1 MIIDTDTKS
10 SETGL
15 FNHNKLK
22 PIKRNGIPCVF
33 RKNLS
38 KNVMKHMYN
47 FLNIRELSEIGSV
60 NIFLY
65 NCFKEYEIPNWK
77 SEMSNIIQI
86 FNLDIKNEK
95 EEIDKSLIDCI
106 NKHRLYPMKDYLGNF
121 LKIDNTG
128 VNFISLVYYDPNM
141 QLQLDKLK
149 NNINENENDKNR
161 FNFEALKLMEIDD
174 GIEEINHLTL
184 KTPWKVIYSNNSYSP
199 GKIIFLEEKST
210 LDFGFSFNH
219 VIRGNYKFYL
229 HQSIIDMRNAKL
241 HIQILINDEKVFEIN
256 DFPSKKILAQFK
268 NDNLYINND
277 INLKETYICDINEYM
292 FDSVKKNNLKKSMVK
307 DIEIKTSI
315 NSVGSTGSAST
326 TQSLNGYNNINY
338 ERKDYTVRIQFYNTH
353 LFWKAGWY
361 IDGGRLVRS
370 FN

>member
-1 MIIDTDTKS
+1 MIIDTETKS

-15 FNHNKLK
+15 FNHNNLK
-22 PIKRNGIPCVF
+22 PIKRNGIQCIF

-38 KNVMKHMYN
+38 KNVIKHMFN
-47 FLNIRELSEIGSV
+47 FLNIRELSEVGST

-77 SEMSNIIQI
+77 SEMLNIIQI

-106 NKHRLYPMKDYLGNF
+106 NKHRLYPMKNAPGNF
-121 LKIDNTG
+121 FKIDKEG
-128 VNFISLVYYDPNM
+128 INFISLAYYDQNM
-141 QLQLDKLK
+141 QFQLDKIK
-149 NNINENENDKNR
+149 NNNTDENDINK
-161 FNFEALKLMEIDD
+161 FNFEALELMDLDDEIS
-174 GIEEINHLTL
+174 GINHMTL
-184 KTPWKVIYSNNSYSP
+184 KTPWEVVYSNNSYSP
-199 GKIIFLEEKST
+199 GNIIFLKEKST
-210 LDFGFSFNH
+210 LDFGFSFNN

-241 HIQILINDEKVFEIN
+241 HIQVLINDVKVLEIN
-256 DFPSKKILAQFK
+256 NFPSKKILEQFK
-268 NDNLYINND
+268 NEDTHINND

-292 FDSVKKNNLKKSMVK
+292 FDAVKKNNLKKSLED

-315 NSVGSTGSAST
+315 NSVGSTGSSST
-326 TQSLNGYNNINY
+326 MQSSSSIKNINNK
-338 ERKDYTVRIQFYNTH
+338 RKDYTVRIQFYNSH